1 MKLLTIALSML
12 LSAALSTGAGALD
25 VDPHFPLY
33 EPVALDGAQI
43 KSVGSDTLG
52 DLMRS
57 WADAF
62 SKLNPNVKIE
72 VESKGSNTAP
82 SALLDRASQLGP
94 MSRPMRIEEYEPFE
108 KKYGYHPVSF
118 PVAVDALAVYVN
130 KENPI
135 ECLTIDQ
142 LGEISRR
149 EERMP
154 PKSLLLRGEQ
164 RARFGRRD
172 MLAGL
177 AAAAALLW
185 PMNLAGATEP
195 VSIGLNP
202 LFLDSD
208 IELLSLLQSYLAGR
222 LGRSVQLLKR
232 RTYQEI
238 TALLLSGQL
247 DAAWVCDDPYV
258 QHEDQLAL
266 LAVPLYRHEPLYQ
279 TYVIVSEGSKAQS
292 FDDIRGTVHAFS
304 DPDSTSG
311 FLVTRSLLALRHT
324 TPAQFFR
331 TFFFTYGHRNVVRA
345 VATGLAR
352 VAASMGMFGM
362 SCESVS
368 RN

>member
-1 MKLLTIALSML
+1 
-12 LSAALSTGAGALD
+12 
-25 VDPHFPLY
+25 
-33 EPVALDGAQI
+33 
-43 KSVGSDTLG
+43 
-52 DLMRS
+52 
-57 WADAF
+57 
-62 SKLNPNVKIE
+62 
-72 VESKGSNTAP
+72 
-82 SALLDRASQLGP
+82 
-94 MSRPMRIEEYEPFE
+94 
-108 KKYGYHPVSF
+108 
-118 PVAVDALAVYVN
+118 
-130 KENPI
+130 
-135 ECLTIDQ
+135 
-142 LGEISRR
+142 
-149 EERMP
+149 MP
-154 PKSLLLRGEQ
+154 PKSLLLFSEQ

-172 MLAGL
+172 MLTGL
-177 AAAAALLW
+177 AAAALLW
-185 PMNLAGATEP
+185 PMNRAGAAEA

-208 IELLSLLQSYLAGR
+208 IQLLSLLQTYLAER
-222 LGRSVQLLKR
+222 LGRPVQLIKR

-258 QHEDQLAL
+258 QHEDQFAL

-345 VATGLAR
+345 VATGLAESGSIDGYVWDVMREREPELINKTR
-352 VAASMGMFGM
+352 VVYTSEKLGFPPIVGLKSAQETTAAKAISAAFLQMPTDPLGRQILAILELDGFTKANPDLYQGTL
-362 SCESVS
+362 EKWLLVKAQA
-368 RN
+368 

>member
-1 MKLLTIALSML
+1 M
-12 LSAALSTGAGALD
+12 
-25 VDPHFPLY
+25 PL
-33 EPVALDGAQI
+33 
-43 KSVGSDTLG
+43 
-52 DLMRS
+52 
-57 WADAF
+57 
-62 SKLNPNVKIE
+62 
-72 VESKGSNTAP
+72 
-82 SALLDRASQLGP
+82 
-94 MSRPMRIEEYEPFE
+94 
-108 KKYGYHPVSF
+108 
-118 PVAVDALAVYVN
+118 
-130 KENPI
+130 
-135 ECLTIDQ
+135 
-142 LGEISRR
+142 
-149 EERMP
+149 
-154 PKSLLLRGEQ
+154 KSLLSRGEQ
-164 RARFGRRD
+164 KARIGRRD

-177 AAAAALLW
+177 AAAALLW
-185 PMNLAGATEP
+185 PTKPAGAAEA

-208 IELLSLLQSYLAGR
+208 IQLLSLVQTYLAER
-222 LGRSVQLLKR
+222 LGRPVQLIKR

-279 TYVIVSEGSKAQS
+279 TYVIVSEESKAQS

-345 VATGLAR
+345 VATGLAESGSIDGYVWDVMR
-352 VAASMGMFGM
+352 EREPELINKNFVSCTHPRNWVFRRSLASNRRRRRRRQRRFRPP
-362 SCESVS
+362 SWKCPRIRSADRSS
-368 RN
+368 RSWSSTASQKQTLIFITARLKNGCS